1 MLPIRSAAW
10 ARHCLRGCLTAL
22 LTCLSR
28 ESASTPCPTPL
39 PLIPPLRGKRRC
51 REKKGKCSCHMSQ
64 GSWQMSRRDMTSPH
78 PNPWQMSR
86 HVAMFPHF
94 LLTGGPDGVSAVK
107 KSAQKRKNSFLS
119 PKSLRDGMEMARN
132 THVAAEGFFFV
143 AKNESIWGLRRSAR
157 PHHVHFHK

>member
-1 MLPIRSAAW
+1 MSENVA
-10 ARHCLRGCLTAL
+10 GV
-22 LTCLSR
+22 
-28 ESASTPCPTPL
+28 
-39 PLIPPLRGKRRC
+39 RGKC
-51 REKKGKCSCHMSQ
+51 LCHMSQ

-132 THVAAEGFFFV
+132 TQTTSAANHFFLPKMSQFGGSGAPRDHIMCTSQIVWQMSRHVAT
-143 AKNESIWGLRRSAR
+143 SLSCHQISRQMSR
-157 PHHVHFHK
+157 HVFDITSPKI